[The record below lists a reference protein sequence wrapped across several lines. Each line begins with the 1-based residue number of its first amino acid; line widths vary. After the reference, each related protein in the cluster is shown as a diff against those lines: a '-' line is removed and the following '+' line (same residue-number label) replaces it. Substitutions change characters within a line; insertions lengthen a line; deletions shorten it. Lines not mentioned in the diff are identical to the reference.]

1 MKNERKNSSKVL
13 ILILVMMG
21 AFGVMGGGLVAPG
34 LPTIGNAFNVPEEQE
49 GLILSIYTLSA
60 ALALPLIGYLIDH
73 IGRREIGIGCLL
85 LDGSAG
91 LAIIFSPNFSI
102 LLLLRFLQG
111 IGIAGLVPVAMTVI
125 GDIYSGKNRLKIMG
139 YLSGTIS
146 LGAAVIPLLGGY
158 LASID
163 WTLIFV
169 IYGFSLVLALLLF
182 YRLPE
187 TSSDSM
193 MEKKNS
199 QSVIGYLIS
208 LFKVFKIKKIR
219 NIMIHSFMLYFLL
232 YALVT
237 YLPIF
242 LVRIHEFDEIFNG
255 LALSVQAVFSAIL
268 ASRASFIDDY
278 LSWRKRSG
286 LGFTLIGLC
295 FLLLPYWPKGSY
307 LISFSFVIFG
317 IGMGIVSPTIYNRVT
332 YLSPE
337 ELSGSVISIFNTMKY
352 VGMTTAPFIIGLNL
366 IYFELTF
373 IFIVVG
379 IFSMIWAINTF
390 ILGIFKK

>member
-255 LALSVQAVFSAIL
+255 LEGDRQKPSSVQ
-268 ASRASFIDDY
+268 
-278 LSWRKRSG
+278 G
-286 LGFTLIGLC
+286 GG
-295 FLLLPYWPKGSY
+295 
-307 LISFSFVIFG
+307 
-317 IGMGIVSPTIYNRVT
+317 
-332 YLSPE
+332 
-337 ELSGSVISIFNTMKY
+337 
-352 VGMTTAPFIIGLNL
+352 
-366 IYFELTF
+366 
-373 IFIVVG
+373 
-379 IFSMIWAINTF
+379 
-390 ILGIFKK
+390 